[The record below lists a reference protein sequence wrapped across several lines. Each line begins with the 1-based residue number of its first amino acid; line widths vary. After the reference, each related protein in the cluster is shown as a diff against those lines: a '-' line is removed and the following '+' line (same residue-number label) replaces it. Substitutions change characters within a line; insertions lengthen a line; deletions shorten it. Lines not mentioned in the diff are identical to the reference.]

1 MEAAIVHKT
10 ESKNDKLVQTVE
22 NEREKPEE
30 EIFISV
36 VNQFQALYRQK
47 RVRTWWNPNKNHV
60 IVIRFTDA
68 ASAEDT
74 HRPLHAELRDSIL
87 LWSRH

>member
-1 MEAAIVHKT
+1 MKAAIVHKT

-47 RVRTWWNPNKNHV
+47 RVRT
-60 IVIRFTDA
+60 
-68 ASAEDT
+68 
-74 HRPLHAELRDSIL
+74 
-87 LWSRH
+87 